1 MNQKLIKYLKENPVD
16 LTADFKIEEYDPYD
30 VNLEELIK
38 FDYSNETLT
47 IDESAI
53 DNIYEKISNNL
64 IEDFHYYDIDNYL
77 NNAISELK
85 IEEDITIDD
94 YKNFVEIN
102 VDEDSILKEYKVIVD
117 ILIDHEN
124 LNTEGSNLAYSI
136 ETIADYLNDKS
147 SDLKEIDPITK
158 MLFKSQGY
166 RIENLKHPT
175 DGFLQS
181 FIEEID
187 NSGFYTPLVY
197 TFVREMSLKDLK
209 DLLKKESIEILPGE
223 PFGLFG
229 PTNGSGSLM
238 EISLER
244 TFNIPLSYVY
254 LSNTYNSSYG
264 YSTSSVYGGCLI

>member
-30 VNLEELIK
+30 VNLGELIK
-38 FDYSNETLT
+38 FDYSNKTLT

-53 DNIYEKISNNL
+53 DNICDKISNNL
-64 IEDFHYYDIDNYL
+64 IKDFHYYDIDNYL

-102 VDEDSILKEYKVIVD
+102 VDEDNILKEYKVIVD

-147 SDLKEIDPITK
+147 NDLKEIDPITK

-166 RIENLKHPT
+166 RIENLKRPT
-175 DGFLQS
+175 DGFLKS

-187 NSGFYTPLVY
+187 NASLFAPLVY

-209 DLLKKESIEILPGE
+209 DLLKQESITLLPEE
-223 PFGLFG
+223 PFGLFD
-229 PTNGSGSLM
+229 PVNGGGSMM